1 MNISK
6 NIPCYRLKMQSL
18 KTPNVKNICC
28 HSLYYYSIAKSS
40 HISQDLQLEEKF
52 VVLTNVKKGD
62 VFIEYTDALEKLL
75 SLKTNT
81 NHSEKFVSLLEFFI
95 SSLFIDYNMFHI

>member
-1 MNISK
+1 M
-6 NIPCYRLKMQSL
+6 
-18 KTPNVKNICC
+18 
-28 HSLYYYSIAKSS
+28 
-40 HISQDLQLEEKF
+40 SQELQLEEKF

-95 SSLFIDYNMFHI
+95 